1 MRQLR
6 REEVRV
12 SLNEP
17 IAITVTLTFNLFET
31 SSRFERLD
39 SNKLKT
45 FRRHIKD
52 LYTSVAITIN
62 CPAHLESIWHIFL
75 V

>member
-12 SLNEP
+12 SLNEL

-45 FRRHIKD
+45 FRRHIKRFIYRRGHNNQ
-52 LYTSVAITIN
+52 LSSS
-62 CPAHLESIWHIFL
+62 P
-75 V
+75 

>member
-17 IAITVTLTFNLFET
+17 MATVKLTLNLFGT
-31 SSRFERLD
+31 SSWFELLD
-39 SNKLKT
+39 SNKLKN
-45 FRRHIKD
+45 FRHHIKRFIYKRGHNNQ
-52 LYTSVAITIN
+52 LSSS
-62 CPAHLESIWHIFL
+62 P
-75 V
+75 